1 MAKDEIST
9 RILDEMEHI
18 EWGDRHSPQL
28 LLRMLFGALRRK
40 QLELNLDADPAV
52 SLRKALARTQREYPY
67 FIASFDAA
75 YFRMAPGALSAGRGA
90 TDAFRAAREPRL
102 RPRRVGVPV

>member
-18 EWGDRHSPQL
+18 EWGDRHSPQA
-28 LLRMLFGALRRK
+28 LLRMLYGALRRK
-40 QLELNLDADPAV
+40 QLEKNIDSDPGV

-67 FIASFDAA
+67 FIASFDPT
-75 YFRMAPGALSAGRGA
+75 YFRLAPSTLSAGYGA
-90 TDAFRAAREPRL
+90 GDGFRSAREPRL
-102 RPRRVGVPV
+102 RPRRIGVTA